1 MPVTPRIELKTN
13 SYPMQKWLLA
23 QGFGV
28 ITMGL
33 NEYEIYKN
41 ELKITLMRGT
51 ARISEPKNK
60 ARYVPAGPPIE
71 TPELQCLGP
80 QSVKFGCA
88 LNVDISSIER
98 YAEIFYCP
106 VVPVLSEF
114 EAVNTTQF
122 LDLPEN
128 LRFYGLKPDGERVFG
143 VFYNTGN
150 ENITFKKEIITPK
163 SLVFIEL

>member
-1 MPVTPRIELKTN
+1 MT
-13 SYPMQKWLLA
+13 
-23 QGFGV
+23 GV
-28 ITMGL
+28 QT
-33 NEYEIYKN
+33 
-41 ELKITLMRGT
+41 
-51 ARISEPKNK
+51 
-60 ARYVPAGPPIE
+60 
-71 TPELQCLGP
+71 
-80 QSVKFGCA
+80 CA
-88 LNVDISSIER
+88 LP
-98 YAEIFYCP
+98 IF
-106 VVPVLSEF
+106 LSEF